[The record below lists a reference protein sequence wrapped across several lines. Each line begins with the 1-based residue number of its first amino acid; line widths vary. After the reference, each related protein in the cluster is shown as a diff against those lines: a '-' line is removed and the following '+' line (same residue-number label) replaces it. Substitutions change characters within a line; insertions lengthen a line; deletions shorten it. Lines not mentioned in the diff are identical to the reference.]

1 VEEEEL
7 WVELS
12 LPEQFLLHIL
22 VQTIEQ
28 TLLELEMEHPFLQEL
43 HLQGSIITS
52 SLLLEVEVESQ
63 QELDDYRK

>member
-28 TLLELEMEHPFLQEL
+28 PLLESEMEYQILQEL